1 MIYLAYRYQAIQLEP
16 QIFWEPVTGKPQIKN
31 SNHKCID
38 LVISNNKEI
47 PKNMICLQIS
57 FQ

>member
-1 MIYLAYRYQAIQLEP
+1 MIYLTYLYQAIQLEY
-16 QIFWEPVTGKPQIKN
+16 QIFWEPARGKPQIKN

-47 PKNMICLQIS
+47 PQNMICLQIS